1 MYKVYLLDDEP
12 YILEGLK
19 YILDWESFGFEIAG
33 FSNNGEEGLNE
44 ILQNDIDLV
53 ITDIMMPKMTG
64 LELIESLK
72 KNNYKSNYIVL
83 SAFQEFKYVKKAMSM
98 GAENYITKP
107 IDTEELSNTLKLVYE
122 KIKQKE
128 KEQNNKKVLNNSLI
142 LSLIKD
148 KNTEEIDF
156 ILNELNLKKE
166 SKYRIAIVE
175 LKDKTKKIKDILPK
189 VLNNKD
195 IVYCIDNINTA
206 LFILNDSSYIDYL
219 TDLKNNISNLTEDI
233 VYISIGKEVL
243 DFNDLDISYKTAK
256 SISEYKIVYPKISW
270 IKEYKD
276 ILDDNKN
283 FYIDFEL
290 IKSMIKNKEF
300 DNLYLEI
307 EKLFEVLKENTH
319 LNAKQIRLKA
329 IEIFIN
335 IYNYINELK
344 LIKNLSIYLE
354 NGIYKESIDDIE
366 FEILNMI
373 KFMENKLENAQESI
387 SPIILKLLQNIEK
400 NYDKELNLKEI
411 SYELKVNSIY
421 LGQLFQKETGSLFS
435 DYINNYRIN
444 KAKELLI
451 NTSLKANEVG
461 ELVGYSNKNYFYR
474 KFKNI
479 VGVTP
484 SEWRKINL

>member
-33 FSNNGEEGLNE
+33 FANNGQDGLDE
-44 ILQNDIDLV
+44 ILNKDIDLV
-53 ITDIMMPKMTG
+53 ITDIMMPKLTG
-64 LELIESLK
+64 LELIECLE

-107 IDTEELSNTLKLVYE
+107 IDTEELENTLKLVYE
-122 KIKQKE
+122 KIKKKE
-128 KEQNNKKVLNNSLI
+128 KDQDNKKVLNNSLI

-148 KNTEEIDF
+148 KNIDNLDF
-156 ILNELNLKKE
+156 ILEELKLNKE
-166 SKYRIAIVE
+166 GKYRVGLIE
-175 LKDKTKKIKDILPK
+175 LKDKTKKIKNVLPK
-189 VLNNKD
+189 VIKSKD
-195 IVYCIDNINTA
+195 IIYCIDSINTA
-206 LFILNDSSYIDYL
+206 IFILNNTNYIDYL
-219 TDLKNNISNLTEDI
+219 TDIKNDIFNMTGDI
-233 VYISIGKEVL
+233 VYISIGKEVSN
-243 DFNDLDISYKTAK
+243 FNDLDISYKTAQ

-270 IKEYKD
+270 IKEYRE
-276 ILDDNKN
+276 ILDDDNY
-283 FYIDFEL
+283 FDVDFSL
-290 IKSMIKNKEF
+290 IKSMLKNKKFNE
-300 DNLYLEI
+300 LYLEI
-307 EKLFEVLKENTH
+307 ENIFKNLTENNK
-319 LNAKQIRLKA
+319 LNAKQIRHKA

-335 IYNYINELK
+335 IYNYINEFN
-344 LIKNLSIYLE
+344 LIKDFNVYLR
-354 NGIYKESIDDIE
+354 NGIDKENVDEIE

-373 KFMENKLENAQESI
+373 RFMENKLENAQESI

-411 SYELKVNSIY
+411 SYDLKVNSIY

-444 KAKELLI
+444 KAKEILI